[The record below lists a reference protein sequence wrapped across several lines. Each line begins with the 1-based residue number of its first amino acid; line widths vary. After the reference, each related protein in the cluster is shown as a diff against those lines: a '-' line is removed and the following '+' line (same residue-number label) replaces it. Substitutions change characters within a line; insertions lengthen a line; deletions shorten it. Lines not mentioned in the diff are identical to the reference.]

1 MGFSVFRKTDYMI
14 KEIDIERIVEPKRD
28 SRFYRDEQWELY
40 LTEDLS
46 VEGMRIPIL
55 VRPIQNEKF
64 EVVEGISRYR
74 ALKREDAKTI
84 RCDVQDLN
92 DTDALVFRIKM
103 NTMRKHA
110 CYVAMAQDFAEL
122 RAKKWRVT
130 DIAQRFH
137 IGKSWVTKILSL
149 NKLSDEDK
157 LRVAKGELTV
167 SDAYRMNQ
175 KVSLINK
182 NKETSKCDCCGKQE
196 KASLVSRRNLCMR
209 CDALLAEAH
218 KRTLKYAK
226 DKKLTTF

>member
-1 MGFSVFRKTDYMI
+1 VLL
-14 KEIDIERIVEPKRD
+14 KEIPIEQIVEPKRD

-55 VRPIQNEKF
+55 VRPIENDKF
-64 EVVEGISRYR
+64 EIVEGISRFR
-74 ALKREDAKTI
+74 ALKRGDVITV
-84 RCDVQDLN
+84 RCDVQDIN
-92 DTDALVFRIKM
+92 DTDALILRIKM

-122 RAKKWRVT
+122 RAKKWRIT

-137 IGKSWVTKILSL
+137 IGKSWVVKILSL
-149 NKLSDEDK
+149 SKLSEEDK
-157 LRVAKGELTV
+157 LRVAKNEMSVT
-167 SDAYRMNQ
+167 DAYNSQRRFN
-175 KVSLINK
+175 L
-182 NKETSKCDCCGKQE
+182 KENEAQVKCDCCDKHE

-209 CDALLAEAH
+209 CDALLQQAH
-218 KRTLKYAK
+218 KRALKHAK